1 MAGWFDAL
9 MDRMRRPRPRGTAVA
24 HNSGSPDSFT
34 FFDTGGAS
42 SNHHDRPHDLD
53 ASESGESFDDGY
65 DGGES
70 GGGGAS
76 SDYGGDSAGGS
87 DSGGG
92 DGGGGDGG
100 GGGGD

>member
-9 MDRMRRPRPRGTAVA
+9 MDRLKRPRPRGNYAV
-24 HNSGSPDSFT
+24 HNSGSADSFT
-34 FFDTGGAS
+34 FFDTGGGS
-42 SNHHDRPHDLD
+42 SNHHDRPLDLD
-53 ASESGESFDDGY
+53 GAESRESFGEGY
-65 DGGES
+65 GGGES

-76 SDYGGDSAGGS
+76 SDYGGDAGGGW